1 MNVIQRFR
9 LDGKK
14 ALVTGAGRGLGR
26 HFAHALSEAGADVA
40 VVDIHEGNAEKVKE
54 EIKAKG
60 RNAIAIKADI
70 SKVEDACRMV
80 DVTMKEWGRLDIAV
94 NNAGVALPIKNAL
107 EISADEWSRIIDI
120 NLKGTFFCAQAEAKA
135 MIPNGYGKIIN
146 IGSICGHIVWPE
158 PQSVYSISKAGVVHL
173 TKCLAAEFIKH
184 GIRVNCI
191 SPGVT
196 RVDDLFPEVIPVFLK
211 TAPIDHIGEVKDH
224 QGAIVYLASE
234 VSDFMVGQELVLDG
248 GYTIM

>member
-1 MNVIQRFR
+1 MGVIDRLR

-26 HFAHALSEAGADVA
+26 NFAHALAEAGADVA
-40 VVDIHEGNAEKVKE
+40 VVDIIEDNALKVSR
-54 EIKAKG
+54 EIIAKG
-60 RNAIAIKADI
+60 KKSIAIKADI
-70 SKVEDACRMV
+70 SRTEDACGMV
-80 DVTMKEWGRLDIAV
+80 EKVMQDWGRLDVAV
-94 NNAGVALPIKNAL
+94 NNAGIALKIKNAIDVSS
-107 EISADEWSRIIDI
+107 EEWDRILDV

-135 MIPNGYGKIIN
+135 MIPNKYGKIIN
-146 IGSICGHIVWPE
+146 IASICGHIVWPE

-173 TKCLAAEFIKH
+173 TKCLGAELIKH

-196 RVDDLFPEVIPVFLK
+196 RVEDLFPEVIPVYLR
-211 TAPIDHIGEVKDH
+211 TAPIDHIGEVTDH
-224 QGAIVYLASE
+224 QGAIIYLASE
-234 VSDFMVGQELVLDG
+234 VSDFMVGQEIVLDG

>member
-26 HFAHALSEAGADVA
+26 NFAHALAEAGADVA
-40 VVDIHEGNAEKVKE
+40 VVDIHEGNAEKVRD
-54 EIKAKG
+54 EIKANG

-107 EISADEWSRIIDI
+107 DITTDEWSRIIDI

-135 MIPNGYGKIIN
+135 MISNGYGKIIN
-146 IGSICGHIVWPE
+146 LGSICGHIVWPE